1 VTDLALEFPQHPF
14 SDASRVIS
22 FGWHNCCN
30 IQGKVRANQNRES
43 RRRAMAARMLQ
54 IERRQHVREGILE
67 ELENITYG
75 VLRRY
80 AVDGDT
86 VVSETTGTS
95 QSD

>member
-1 VTDLALEFPQHPF
+1 MVAP
-14 SDASRVIS
+14 
-22 FGWHNCCN
+22 
-30 IQGKVRANQNRES
+30 
-43 RRRAMAARMLQ
+43 MLQ

-80 AVDGDT
+80 AVDR

-95 QSD
+95 QSH